1 MAFYPE
7 KIGERFYKLQN
18 VKSIEGANSVGTGAS
33 FSCGSFVRLYLSI
46 DIETKEIK
54 NAVFKSNGCG
64 FALAAA
70 DVLTEN
76 LKGKRLNEL
85 HGANNDGLKR
95 IIEAELGSFNASRRD
110 CLEICLDALH
120 RALNDFRSLQIEEFQ
135 GEKALI
141 CTCFGVAEETIER
154 LIAVE
159 NAESVEEIG
168 KLCNAGTGCGS
179 CRFLIQELID
189 VHRLENPY

>member
-1 MAFYPE
+1 MSFYPE
-7 KIGERFYKLQN
+7 KVSERFYALRN
-18 VKSIEGANSVGTGAS
+18 VESVEGENSFGTGAS
-33 FSCGSFVRLYLSI
+33 FTCGSYVRLFLFI
-46 DIETKEIK
+46 DNETKEIK
-54 NAVFKSNGCG
+54 NAQFKSNGCG
-64 FALAAA
+64 FALAAV

-85 HGANNDGLKR
+85 HGAKNDEL
-95 IIEAELGSFNASRRD
+95 IENIEAELGVFEASRRH

-120 RALNDFRSLQIEEFQ
+120 KALNNFRSLQIEEFQ

-141 CTCFGVAEETIER
+141 CTCFGIEEETIEC
-154 LIAVE
+154 LISEE

-189 VHRLENPY
+189 IQQPENLY

>member
-7 KIGERFYKLQN
+7 KIGERFYKLRN
-18 VKSIEGANSVGTGAS
+18 VKSVEGENCVGTGAS

-64 FALAAA
+64 FALAAV

-85 HGANNDGLKR
+85 HGANNDELKQK
-95 IIEAELGSFNASRRD
+95 IEAELGIFNAERRQ
-110 CLEICLDALH
+110 CLEICLEALH

-141 CTCFGVAEETIER
+141 CTCFGVDEETIES
-154 LIAVE
+154 LIANE
-159 NAESVEEIG
+159 NAENVEEIG

-179 CRFLIQELID
+179 CQFLIQELID
-189 VHRLENPY
+189 IHWLENSY

>member
-1 MAFYPE
+1 MNFYPKE
-7 KIGERFYKLQN
+7 IGARFYA
-18 VKSIEGANSVGTGAS
+18 IRNSGKAERTNAVGTGAS
-33 FSCGSFVRLYLSI
+33 FTCGSFVRFYLEI

-54 NAVFKSNGCG
+54 EAKFKSNGCG

-70 DVLTEN
+70 DVLLDKIKN
-76 LKGKRLNEL
+76 KRLNEL
-85 HGANNDGLKR
+85 HGANNDELKR
-95 IIEAELGSFNASRRD
+95 EIEAALGSFEISRRH

-120 RALNDFRSLQIEEFQ
+120 RSLNDFRSFQIEEFQ

-141 CTCFGVAEETIER
+141 CTCFGVAEETVER
-154 LIAVE
+154 LIAGE

-179 CRFLIQELID
+179 CQFLIQELID
-189 VHRLENPY
+189 IHWLENPY

>member
-1 MAFYPE
+1 MTFYPK
-7 KIGERFYKLQN
+7 KISERFYSVQN
-18 VKSIEGANSVGTGAS
+18 SGESERTNAVGTAAS
-33 FSCGSFVRLYLSI
+33 FSCGSFVRIYLFI
-46 DIETKEIK
+46 DIGTKEIK
-54 NAVFKSNGCG
+54 DAKFKSNGCG

-85 HGANNDGLKR
+85 HGANNDGLKQ

-179 CRFLIQELID
+179 CQFLIQELID
-189 VHRLENPY
+189 VHRFENPY

>member
-1 MAFYPE
+1 MAFYSG
-7 KIGERFYKLQN
+7 KIGERFYALRN
-18 VKSIEGANSVGTGAS
+18 VGKAERANAVGTGAS
-33 FSCGSFVRLYLSI
+33 FTCGSFVRFYLEI

-54 NAVFKSNGCG
+54 EAKFKSNGCG

-70 DVLTEN
+70 DVLLDKVKN
-76 LKGKRLNEL
+76 RRLNEL
-85 HGANNDGLKR
+85 HGADNDELR
-95 IIEAELGSFNASRRD
+95 QIIKAELGNFKASRQH

-120 RALNDFRSLQIEEFQ
+120 QALNDFRSFQIEEFH

-154 LIAVE
+154 LIADE

-179 CRFLIQELID
+179 CQFLIQELID
-189 VHRLENPY
+189 VHWLENSY

>member
-1 MAFYPE
+1 MTFYPD
-7 KIGERFYKLQN
+7 KIGERFYA
-18 VKSIEGANSVGTGAS
+18 IRNSGKAERTNAVGTGAS
-33 FSCGSFVRLYLSI
+33 FSCGSFVRFYLEI

-54 NAVFKSNGCG
+54 DAKFKSNGCG

-70 DVLTEN
+70 DVLLDN
-76 LKGKRLNEL
+76 VRDKRLNEL
-85 HGANNDGLKR
+85 HGANDDELKQ
-95 IIEAELGSFNASRRD
+95 IIEAELGSFNDSRRD

-141 CTCFGVAEETIER
+141 CTCFGVSEETIER
-154 LIAVE
+154 LIAE
-159 NAESVEEIG
+159 DNAESVEEIG

-179 CRFLIQELID
+179 CQFLIQELID
-189 VHRLENPY
+189 VHWLENPY